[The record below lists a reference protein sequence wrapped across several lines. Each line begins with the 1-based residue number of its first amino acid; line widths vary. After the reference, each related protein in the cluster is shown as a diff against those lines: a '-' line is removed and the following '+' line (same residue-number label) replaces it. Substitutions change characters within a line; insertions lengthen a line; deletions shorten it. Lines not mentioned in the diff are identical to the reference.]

1 MSLLASLKG
10 RLSLPAIGSP
20 LFIISVPDLVVAQ
33 CTSGIIG
40 SMPSLNARPAEQ
52 FEEWVL
58 EIQER
63 LAKHDAQH
71 PDRPAAPFAINLI
84 VHKSN
89 DRLEQDLA
97 VCVKHKV
104 PIIITSL
111 GARPEVCQAVH
122 GYGGYVLHDVI
133 NQTFAHKA
141 VEKGADGLI
150 LVAAGAGGH
159 AGAISPFALMQE
171 TRAWFDGPIALSGS
185 IAGGNSILAAEAMG
199 ADFAY
204 IGSAFIATHEARAI
218 EEHKQMIVD
227 CSAQD
232 IIYTNLISGVHGNY
246 LKPTLKRAG
255 LDPDNLP
262 TEGGLADEFRHRPQQ
277 AALEGYLGL
286 RPRHRRGEGSGA
298 GARPG
303 CPLPARIPRG
313 TGAPR
318 RRQCAAE
325 PGLGKAARSR
335 GRIGQGAGVSLY
347 PGLTGTGRAW
357 SPRQSIA

>member
-1 MSLLASLKG
+1 
-10 RLSLPAIGSP
+10 
-20 LFIISVPDLVVAQ
+20 
-33 CTSGIIG
+33 
-40 SMPSLNARPAEQ
+40 
-52 FEEWVL
+52 
-58 EIQER
+58 
-63 LAKHDAQH
+63 
-71 PDRPAAPFAINLI
+71 
-84 VHKSN
+84 
-89 DRLEQDLA
+89 
-97 VCVKHKV
+97 V

-159 AGAISPFALMQE
+159 AGAISPFALVQE

-262 TEGGLADEFRHRPQQ
+262 SEGGSQMSFGTDRSK
-277 AALEGYLGL
+277 
-286 RPRHRRGEGSGA
+286 RRWKDIWGSGH
-298 GARPG
+298 GIG
-303 CPLPARIPRG
+303 VVKEVVPARDLVARYRREYHAARARL
-313 TGAPR
+313 GAGNALLNPAWEKLLET
-318 RRQCAAE
+318 AAE
-325 PGLGKAARSR
+325 
-335 GRIGQGAGVSLY
+335 
-347 PGLTGTGRAW
+347 
-357 SPRQSIA
+357 